1 MKAVLFVGHGSRDF
15 EGNEQVRELIT
26 RIRPQMDPAI
36 LVESC
41 FLEFELPTVP
51 QGLDACV
58 DKGATQVAVIP
69 IMLLP
74 AGHSKIHIPAAL
86 DEARQTYPDVTF
98 TYGKPIGVHDQTV
111 EICKSRLIELGE
123 DVNHPDPDTAVI
135 LLGRGGSDPDANS
148 DLYKIARLL
157 WERIK
162 YNIVEP
168 AFMGVTDP
176 LIEEGVD
183 RCIRL
188 GAKKIIILP
197 YFLFT
202 GILIKRLEE
211 LIQVFAAKY
220 PDAEFSLAGYFGF
233 HSNLER
239 VLLERAEE
247 ALGGVVMMNC
257 DTCQYRLQA
266 MEHIDHHHHHDHN
279 HNHDHDHHDSHEHY
293 HHHDHEDHSHPDG
306 HTHPNNDRHHH
317 HCDHN
322 GPDHHSTSDAEQKE
336 RVTK

>member
-15 EGNEQVRELIT
+15 EGNEQVRELIKN
-26 RIRPQMDPAI
+26 IRPQMDPGLLI
-36 LVESC
+36 ETC

-51 QGLDACV
+51 QGLDTCV
-58 DKGATQVAVIP
+58 AKGATHVVVIP

-86 DEARQTYPDVTF
+86 DEARQTYPQVTF
-98 TYGKPIGVHDQTV
+98 TYGKPIGVHDQTI
-111 EICKSRLIELGE
+111 EICKSRLLELGE
-123 DVNHPDPDTAVI
+123 DIHRPDANTAVI

-157 WERIK
+157 WERMK
-162 YNIVEP
+162 YKIVEP

-176 LIEEGVD
+176 LIEEGVE

-188 GAKKIIILP
+188 GAKKVIILP

-202 GILIKRLEE
+202 GILIKRLED
-211 LIQVFAAKY
+211 LIQVFTEKF

-233 HSNLER
+233 HSNLEMI
-239 VLLERAEE
+239 LLERAQE
-247 ALGGVVMMNC
+247 ALDGVVMMNC
-257 DTCQYRLQA
+257 DTCQYRLHA
-266 MEHIDHHHHHDHN
+266 TEHIDHQHHRDHSHHHHDH
-279 HNHDHDHHDSHEHY
+279 HDHSHPHDHDH
-293 HHHDHEDHSHPDG
+293 DG
-306 HTHPNNDRHHH
+306 TLDTKER
-317 HCDHN
+317 
-322 GPDHHSTSDAEQKE
+322 E